1 MPRVQL
7 RKNGARVI
15 EIDLLIMVEQRAPAV
30 DNLSEAP
37 LQSSQIHQ
45 KEKNRMAEPVMMTR
59 EGDIVTIL
67 LNRPESGN
75 RQTDATWAKVTEM
88 FDAGS
93 RESRLII
100 FKGAGDDFCLGR
112 EAMGQA
118 TPVLEAYA
126 VRERSET
133 IFNLYG
139 AFRNARVPIIGVVQG
154 RAVGLGC
161 ALAALCDIT
170 IASDRAR
177 FQFPETAHR
186 IMPTIAFSALV
197 DRVPRKAASFMMY
210 SAQEIDAQKALTFGI
225 ASDVVPGNDLDRAV
239 STLVEHLQKM
249 PLPAVLALK
258 EYARSAFGMSTQAA
272 TDFARNLH
280 ATVNSFSGMKV

>member
-1 MPRVQL
+1 
-7 RKNGARVI
+7 
-15 EIDLLIMVEQRAPAV
+15 
-30 DNLSEAP
+30 
-37 LQSSQIHQ
+37 
-45 KEKNRMAEPVMMTR
+45 MAEPVLMTR
-59 EGDIVTIL
+59 EGDVTTIL
-67 LNRPESGN
+67 LNRPEIGN

-88 FDAGS
+88 FDAAS
-93 RESRLII
+93 KESRLII
-100 FKGAGDDFCLGR
+100 FKGAGEDFCLGR
-112 EAMGQA
+112 EAMGQP

-126 VRERSET
+126 VRDRSET
-133 IFNLYG
+133 IFSLYG

-197 DRVPRKAASFMMY
+197 DRMPRKAASFMMY
-210 SAQEIDAQKALTFGI
+210 SAQEIDAHKALTFGI
-225 ASDVVPGNDLDRAV
+225 ASDVVTASDLDNAV
-239 STLVEHLQKM
+239 SKLVDHLKKM

-258 EYARSAFGMSTQAA
+258 EYARTAFGMSTQGA

-280 ATVNSFSGMKV
+280 ATVNSFSGMKA

>member
-1 MPRVQL
+1 
-7 RKNGARVI
+7 
-15 EIDLLIMVEQRAPAV
+15 
-30 DNLSEAP
+30 
-37 LQSSQIHQ
+37 
-45 KEKNRMAEPVMMTR
+45 MAEPVLMTR
-59 EGDIVTIL
+59 EGDVTTIL
-67 LNRPESGN
+67 LNRPEIGN

-88 FDAGS
+88 FDAAS
-93 RESRLII
+93 KESRLII
-100 FKGAGDDFCLGR
+100 FKGAGEDFCLGR
-112 EAMGQA
+112 EAMGQP

-126 VRERSET
+126 VRDRSET
-133 IFNLYG
+133 IFSLYG

-177 FQFPETAHR
+177 FQFSETAHR

-197 DRVPRKAASFMMY
+197 DRMPRKAASFMMY
-210 SAQEIDAQKALTFGI
+210 SAQEIDAHKALMFGI
-225 ASDVVPGNDLDRAV
+225 ASDVVTASDLDNAV
-239 STLVEHLQKM
+239 SKLVDHLKKM

-258 EYARSAFGMSTQAA
+258 EYARTAFGMSTQGA

-280 ATVNSFSGMKV
+280 ATVNSFSGMKA

>member
-1 MPRVQL
+1 
-7 RKNGARVI
+7 
-15 EIDLLIMVEQRAPAV
+15 MVEQRAPAV

-75 RQTDATWAKVTEM
+75 RQTDATWAKVTDM
-88 FDAGS
+88 FDAGAK
-93 RESRLII
+93 ESRLII

-170 IASDRAR
+170 IAGDRAR

-225 ASDVVPGNDLDRAV
+225 ASDVVPGSDLDRAV
-239 STLVEHLQKM
+239 STLVEHLKKM

-258 EYARSAFGMSTQAA
+258 EYARSAFGMSTQSA
-272 TDFARNLH
+272 TDLARNLH
-280 ATVNSFSGMKV
+280 ATVNSFSEMKA